1 MGKKI
6 LSVVTRITEF
16 LDPMKI
22 RVHSAYTS
30 FFLVLSVFPLL
41 VLLFGLLGY
50 TSLGLEEVME
60 LISAFVPEAFL
71 PMVGRI
77 ISGAYENTSAMVLSI
92 SVVTALWSASRSVL
106 GVMEGLNAVYDVKED
121 RHYLVTRTISVVY
134 TFLFLLVIL
143 MTLVLH
149 VFGHAIMD
157 FLRMTTDPI
166 LLFLMELIDLRYVFL
181 LVLQSVVFTLMYAFL
196 PNRHNRQVASIPG
209 AVVATLGWTVFSDL
223 FSLYVEF
230 YPNYANIFGSVY
242 AAALAMLW
250 LYICVKIM
258 FYGAALNRWLME
270 RKEKQ

>member
-1 MGKKI
+1 MGKKLI
-6 LSVVTRITEF
+6 SVVTRVMEF
-16 LDPMKI
+16 LEPMRI
-22 RVHSAYTS
+22 RIHSAYTS

-50 TSLGLEEVME
+50 TSLGLEEVLE
-60 LISAFVPEAFL
+60 LISAFVPAAFE
-71 PMVGRI
+71 PMVGKI

-106 GVMEGLNAVYDVKED
+106 GVMEGLNAVYDVKEN
-121 RHYLVTRTISVVY
+121 RHYLITRTISVAY

-143 MTLVLH
+143 LTLVLH

-166 LLFLMELIDLRYVFL
+166 LLFLMELIDVRYVFL
-181 LVLQSVVFTLMYAFL
+181 LVLQTVVFSLMYAFL
-196 PNRHNRQVASIPG
+196 PSRNNRLVESIPG

-258 FYGAALNRWLME
+258 FYGAALNRWLRE
-270 RKEKQ
+270 WKSKE

>member
-1 MGKKI
+1 MGKK
-6 LSVVTRITEF
+6 LYSMLTRITEF
-16 LDPMKI
+16 LEPMKI
-22 RVHSAYTS
+22 RIHSAYTS

-50 TSLGLEEVME
+50 TSLGLEDVME
-60 LISAFVPEAFL
+60 LISAFVPVAFL
-71 PMVGRI
+71 PMVSKI

-92 SVVTALWSASRSVL
+92 SVITALWSASRSVL

-121 RHYLVTRTISVVY
+121 RNYLITRTISVVY
-134 TFLFLLVIL
+134 TFLLLLVVL
-143 MTLVLH
+143 LTLVLH

-166 LLFLMELIDLRYVFL
+166 LLFLMELIDVRYVFL

-196 PNRHNRQVASIPG
+196 PSRNNRLLTSVPG
-209 AVVATLGWTVFSDL
+209 AVVATFGWTVFSDL

-230 YPNYANIFGSVY
+230 YPNYANVFGSVY

-250 LYICVKIM
+250 LYICVKIV
-258 FYGAALNRWLME
+258 FYGAALNRWLLE
-270 RKEKQ
+270 RKEKE